1 MKRTKKV
8 LTKKDAKTLAESGN
22 SGVEIES
29 IHVHKPY
36 YICTDYDGDVFTIDS
51 ETFRT
56 SFTDLCADIIPV
68 DSLLTDTAKFMNK
81 AIELG
86 YYKLNP

>member
-29 IHVHKPY
+29 VELY
-36 YICTDYDGDVFTIDS
+36 NGFYICTDYDGDVFTIDS

-56 SFTDLCADIIPV
+56 SFTDLVADIIQT
-68 DSLLTDTAKFMNK
+68 DGLLIDTPNFMHK

-86 YYKLNP
+86 YYK